1 MRTKILERLRLDKQ
15 WYVIGLP
22 RWLIGKESAW
32 GAGDGSSIPGSGR
45 SPGGGNDSSL
55 QYSCLADP
63 MDRGAWRPT
72 VRRLQRVG
80 PNLGTKQQ
88 QQVT

>member
-1 MRTKILERLRLDKQ
+1 MLTKILERLRLDKQ

-45 SPGGGNDSSL
+45 SPGGGNDSPL
-55 QYSCLADP
+55 QYSCLQNP
-63 MDRGAWRPT
+63 MNRGACRLQSI
-72 VRRLQRVG
+72 RLQRVG
-80 PNLGTKQQ
+80 HD
-88 QQVT
+88 

>member
-1 MRTKILERLRLDKQ
+1 MLTKILERLRLDKQ

-63 MDRGAWRPT
+63 MDRGVWWAT
-72 VRRLQRVG
+72 VHGVSEVG
-80 PNLGTKQQ
+80 HDLVTKQQ
-88 QQVT
+88 Q